1 MPSEAKFILIPLIAV
16 LTLLLLSSCYPAKNQ
31 LNWLEGCWETET
43 GQTRE
48 TWTFDPQTRSLIG
61 IGQTFSKPVKGEKP
75 QVRFTETLTIR
86 PDGNIFLYIAKPGN
100 AAPTE
105 FRETER
111 GAQTVTFENADHDYP
126 QRIKYQQAGS
136 PEAPT
141 LTATISRIDGS
152 KQNSWQFS
160 KGCAESTD

>member
-1 MPSEAKFILIPLIAV
+1 MPSEAYTKLATLITV
-16 LTLLLLSSCYPAKNQ
+16 LTLLLLSSCSPAKSQ

-48 TWTFDPQTRSLIG
+48 TWTFDPQTKSLNG
-61 IGQTFSKPVKGEKP
+61 FGQTFSKPVQGEKP
-75 QVRFTETLTIR
+75 QVRFSETLTIR
-86 PDGNIFLYIAKPGN
+86 PDGNIFVYIAKPGN
-100 AAPTE
+100 AVPTE

-111 GAQTVTFENADHDYP
+111 GAQTMIFENANHDYP
-126 QRIKYQQAGS
+126 QRIKYQRAGP
-136 PEAPT
+136 PEAPI